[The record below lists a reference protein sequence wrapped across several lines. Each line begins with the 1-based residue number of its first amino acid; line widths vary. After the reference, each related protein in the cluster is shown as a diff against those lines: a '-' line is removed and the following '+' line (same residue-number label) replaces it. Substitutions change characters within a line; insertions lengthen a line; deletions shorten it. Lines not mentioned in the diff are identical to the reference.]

1 MTSITKS
8 GITSKNE
15 TIIIQNENS
24 QEIPFLK
31 KITVKPEKIVIQELT
46 DEHIERLCKKLCYGN
61 RTHYQCTLDT
71 SWSKTQA
78 GSALCEWGNAS
89 YEWMLSEL
97 LHLHKQN
104 ERNDRKIT
112 LIKNYYRKIIH
123 SVSFWERYKNWRFK
137 RRLRV
142 PDYIKVLDPDARQVF
157 WWLHDQDTIIN
168 MAQRLNRS
176 TADIR
181 VLVSSIQHE
190 LSIRNRTYLLRP
202 DVEVSLENLDPI
214 ESDEALKTFLPEDKI
229 ELLLKIKTAFQQLTW
244 LEQYILDSMVVDN
257 LQANSILTALKAQS
271 ISLSDKLSP
280 DEMNT
285 QHVYYFLRK
294 TIKKLRKLSDIQDEY

>member
-1 MTSITKS
+1 MTSINENK
-8 GITSKNE
+8 ITLQNE
-15 TIIIQNENS
+15 NIHIQNENN
-24 QEIPFLK
+24 EGIPFQK
-31 KITVKPEKIVIQELT
+31 KITIKPEKIIIQELT

-61 RTHYQCTLDT
+61 RVQYQCTLDT
-71 SWSKTQA
+71 SWSKTEN

-97 LHLHKQN
+97 LHLHRQN

-112 LIKNYYRKIIH
+112 LIENYYRKIIH

-142 PDYIKVLDPDARQVF
+142 PDYIKVLDPDARKIF
-157 WWLHDQDTIIN
+157 WWLHDQDTIANI
-168 MAQRLNRS
+168 AQRLGRN

-181 VLVSSIQHE
+181 VLVSSIQNE
-190 LSIRNRTYLLRP
+190 LSIRNRGYLLNP
-202 DVEVSLENLDPI
+202 DVEVSLENLDPL
-214 ESDEALKTFLPEDKI
+214 ESDEALKSFVPEDKI
-229 ELLLKIKTAFQQLTW
+229 ELHSKIKAAFQQLTW
-244 LEQYILDSMVVDN
+244 LEQFILDSMVVDN
-257 LQANSILTALKAQS
+257 LQANSILAALKAQS
-271 ISLSDKLSP
+271 ISLSDKHSP

-294 TIKKLRKLSDIQDEY
+294 TIKKLRKLSDIHNEY